1 MDSVH
6 RTVNCTCAG
15 PWWTA
20 DRGGGGGSSEL
31 GLAVTLEHGS
41 SSAGAQQR
49 EGDIGIPARASPGC
63 WQQCGGWA
71 TAVRKW
77 WRRHSVRAM
86 LGLRK
91 KRRRAGRG
99 AVEGGGALPLYRGR
113 GGGGGQGLRGRNGW
127 H

>member
-20 DRGGGGGSSEL
+20 DRGSGGGSSEL
-31 GLAVTLEHGS
+31 GLPATLEHGS
-41 SSAGAQQR
+41 SLAGAQQR
-49 EGDIGIPARASPGC
+49 EGDIGIPARASPGRGR
-63 WQQCGGWA
+63 QCGGWA

-77 WRRHSVRAM
+77 RRRHSVQEV

-91 KRRRAGRG
+91 KRRRVERG
-99 AVEGGGALPLYRGR
+99 AVEAGGALPLYRGR
-113 GGGGGQGLRGRNGW
+113 GGGGGQGLRGRNSI